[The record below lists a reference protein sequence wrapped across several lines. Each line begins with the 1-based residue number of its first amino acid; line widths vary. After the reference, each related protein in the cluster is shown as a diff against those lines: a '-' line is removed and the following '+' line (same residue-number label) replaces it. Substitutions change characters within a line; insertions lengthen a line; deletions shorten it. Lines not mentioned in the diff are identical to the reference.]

1 MKTVLVVPC
10 FNEAERIASDQM
22 RALPADVRIVF
33 VNDGSSD
40 GTGEMLDSLARA
52 HGHVVLHLPSNS
64 GKGEAVRHGMLHAL
78 VLGPTYVGYWDADGA
93 TPFAVVA
100 DFVAQLDR
108 DPDIMLLMGS
118 RVRMLGWHI
127 ERRAARH
134 YLGRIIA
141 TIVSMMLRLP
151 VYDTQCGAKLFRN
164 STSLQTVFAD
174 PFISRWLFDVE
185 IIARMKHHHDWRGA
199 VAERHIRER
208 PLPAWCDVGKSR
220 IGAGDLFRIP
230 LDLLKLWR
238 AIG

>member
-10 FNEAERIASDQM
+10 FNEAERIATDQI
-22 RALPADVRIVF
+22 RTLPADVRIVF
-33 VNDGSSD
+33 VNDGSTD
-40 GTGEMLDSLARA
+40 GTGAMLDSLAQA
-52 HGHVVLHLPSNS
+52 HGHVVLHLPGNR
-64 GKGEAVRHGMLHAL
+64 GKGEAVRRGMSHAL
-78 VLGPTYVGYWDADGA
+78 GLGATYVGYWDADGA
-93 TPFAVVA
+93 TPFARVA
-100 DFVAQLDR
+100 DFVEQLDR
-108 DPDIMLLMGS
+108 DPDVMLLMGS

-127 ERRAARH
+127 ERRAVRH

-164 STSLQTVFAD
+164 STSLKAVFAD

-185 IIARMKHHHDWRGA
+185 VIARLQQHHDWRGA
-199 VAERHIRER
+199 GAERHIRER
-208 PLPAWCDVGKSR
+208 PLPAWRDVGKSR
-220 IGAGDLFRIP
+220 IGPGDLFRIP